1 MYQFCLTNLSQPWY
15 YISWMRTSGSLLEH
29 ILLCFYLNV
38 KACFRL
44 YSSSAAFLAALITI
58 KILDRWALPC
68 GHKGSSEHQKFTANT
83 FQPQTHP
90 ERGRRFL
97 AFFNSRFERNLHNYI
112 ASLFVYTLVFS
123 SQCESMLLLIV

>member
-1 MYQFCLTNLSQPWY
+1 
-15 YISWMRTSGSLLEH
+15 MRTSGSLLEH